1 MKKVV
6 LKTIYVIVCVLIV
19 VFTAIDLFVF
29 RG

>member
-1 MKKVV
+1 MKETAI
-6 LKTIYVIVCVLIV
+6 KTIYVIVCVLIV